1 MRTLP
6 KKKEVCFVKVTGD
19 QALVKKINKSLI
31 LHTIRKQA
39 PVSRAKVSEMTGLNK
54 ATVSNLVA
62 ELCGQELV
70 TEAGPGESSGGR
82 KPTMLHFNQGAGSVI
97 GIELR
102 VKQLTAVLCDLG
114 GSILE
119 ERETALDRH
128 DLPIVLE
135 KMKSMIAE
143 LFAAAP
149 SSPYGI
155 VGIGVGVPGMVDEH
169 GVVLFAPNLG
179 WEMVDLRALL
189 ENEFSVPVTIDNEA
203 NAGAQGELNFGAAQ
217 GVRHLLYISAGS
229 GIGSGIIIGGELYKG
244 ARGYAGET
252 GHMTIE
258 AEGKPCSCGSRGC
271 WELYASEKTYDNP
284 DLRLPAQ
291 TTAGLVKHAAAG
303 QEDALRHFAAMGQS
317 LGIGVTNLIN
327 SFNPELI
334 VIGGA
339 LSEAEP
345 WLAEPLRRVVA
356 ERTLP
361 YHKQQLEITFSKL
374 GSRGT
379 KIGAGFAAVMHFLG
393 NIRISV

>member
-1 MRTLP
+1 M
-6 KKKEVCFVKVTGD
+6 KVTGD
-19 QALVKKINKSLI
+19 QALVKKINKSII
-31 LHTIRKQA
+31 LHTIRMHS
-39 PVSRAKVSEMTGLNK
+39 PVSRARVSEMTGLNK

-82 KPTMLHFNQGAGSVI
+82 KPLMLHFNSMAGSVI
-97 GIELR
+97 GIELQ
-102 VKQLTAVLCDLG
+102 VKQLKAVLCDLG
-114 GSILE
+114 GSILQE
-119 ERETALDRH
+119 SDCPLEVH
-128 DLPIVLE
+128 DLPYVLE
-135 KMKSMIAE
+135 KMKGIISELIAS
-143 LFAAAP
+143 AP

-169 GVVLFAPNLG
+169 GMVLFAPNLG
-179 WEMVDLRALL
+179 WEMVDLRAIL
-189 ENEFSVPVTIDNEA
+189 EQSFAVPVTIDNEA
-203 NAGAQGELNFGAAQ
+203 NAGAQGELNFGAARD
-217 GVRHLLYISAGS
+217 VRHLLYISAGS

-284 DLRLPAQ
+284 GLALPARS
-291 TTAGLVKHAAAG
+291 TTELVRHAREG
-303 QEDALRHFAAMGQS
+303 QEDTLRHFTTIGEY

-345 WLAEPLRRVVA
+345 WLGEPLRRVVA
-356 ERTLP
+356 QRTLP
-361 YHKQQLEITFSKL
+361 YHKQQLEITFSRL

-379 KIGAGFAAVMHFLG
+379 MIGAGFSAVMHFLG
-393 NIRISV
+393 NIRITL

>member
-1 MRTLP
+1 M
-6 KKKEVCFVKVTGD
+6 KVTGD
-19 QALVKKINKSLI
+19 QALVKKINKSII
-31 LHTIRKQA
+31 LHTIRTHS
-39 PVSRAKVSEMTGLNK
+39 PVSRATVSSMTGLNK

-62 ELCGQELV
+62 ELCSQELV

-82 KPTMLHFNQGAGSVI
+82 KPLMLHFNSMAGSVI

-114 GSILE
+114 GGILH
-119 ERETALDRH
+119 EREA
-128 DLPIVLE
+128 VLE
-135 KMKSMIAE
+135 SHHLPYVLEQMKSIIAD
-143 LFAAAP
+143 LIAGAP
-149 SSPYGI
+149 PSPYGI
-155 VGIGVGVPGMVDEH
+155 VGIGVGVPGMVDEN

-179 WEMVDLRALL
+179 WEMVDLRGIL
-189 ENEFSVPVTIDNEA
+189 ESTYEVPVTIDNEA
-203 NAGAQGELNFGAAQ
+203 NAGAQGELSFGAAK

-258 AEGKPCSCGSRGC
+258 AEGTPCSCGSRGC
-271 WELYASEKTYDNP
+271 WELYASEKTYDNAG
-284 DLRLPAQ
+284 LSLPAR
-291 TTAGLVKHAAAG
+291 TTPELVQHARNG
-303 QEDALRHFAAMGQS
+303 QEDTLRHFASMGES

-345 WLAEPLRRVVA
+345 WLGGPLRKVVA

-361 YHKQQLEITFSKL
+361 YHKQQLEITFSRL

-379 KIGAGFAAVMHFLG
+379 MIGAGFSAVMHFLG
-393 NIRISV
+393 NIRVTL

>member
-1 MRTLP
+1 M
-6 KKKEVCFVKVTGD
+6 KVTGD
-19 QALVKKINKSLI
+19 QALVKKINKSI
-31 LHTIRKQA
+31 VLHTIRKHS
-39 PVSRAKVSEMTGLNK
+39 PLSRARVSEMTGLNK

-62 ELCGQELV
+62 ELCQQELV

-82 KPTMLHFNQGAGSVI
+82 KPLILHFNAMAGTVI
-97 GIELR
+97 GMELR

-114 GSILE
+114 GNMLGEKDVSLE
-119 ERETALDRH
+119 HH
-128 DLPIVLE
+128 DLPYVLDE
-135 KMKSMIAE
+135 IHKIITSLMAM
-143 LFAAAP
+143 AP
-149 SSPYGI
+149 VTPNGI
-155 VGIGVGVPGMVDEH
+155 VGIGVGVPGMVDEN

-179 WEMVDLRALL
+179 WEMVDLRGLL
-189 ENEFSVPVTIDNEA
+189 TSSFSVPVTIDNEA
-203 NAGAQGELNFGAAQ
+203 NAGAQGELNFGAARD
-217 GVRHLLYISAGS
+217 VRHLLYVSAGS

-258 AEGKPCSCGSRGC
+258 ANGKPCSCGSRGC

-284 DLRLPAQ
+284 GIELPAR
-291 TTAGLVKHAAAG
+291 TTPELVRYAALG
-303 QEDALRHFAAMGQS
+303 EEDTLRHFGKMGES

-327 SFNPELI
+327 SFNPEVI

-339 LSEAEP
+339 LSEAEE
-345 WLAEPLRRVVA
+345 WLGEPLRRVVA

-379 KIGAGFAAVMHFLG
+379 MIGAGFSAVMNFLG
-393 NIRISV
+393 HTRVTL

>member
-1 MRTLP
+1 M
-6 KKKEVCFVKVTGD
+6 KITGD

-31 LHTIRKQA
+31 LHTIRKHA
-39 PVSRAKVSEMTGLNK
+39 PLSRARVSEITGLNK

-62 ELCGQELV
+62 ELCSEELV
-70 TEAGPGESSGGR
+70 NEVGPGESSGGR
-82 KPTMLHFNQGAGSVI
+82 KPLILHFNNRAGCVI

-102 VKQLTAVLCDLG
+102 VRQLTAVLCDLG
-114 GSILE
+114 GHVLQECEVDLE
-119 ERETALDRH
+119 NH
-128 DLPIVLE
+128 HLPYVLE
-135 KMKSMIAE
+135 QMKRIIAE
-143 LFAAAP
+143 LIGSAP
-149 SSPYGI
+149 DSHYGI
-155 VGIGVGVPGMVDEH
+155 VGIGVGVPGMVDEQ

-179 WEMVDLRALL
+179 WEMVDLRGLL
-189 ENEFSVPVTIDNEA
+189 EQEFSVPVTIDNEA

-217 GVRHLLYISAGS
+217 DVRHLLYISAGS

-271 WELYASEKTYDNP
+271 WELYASERTYDNP
-284 DLRLPAQ
+284 GLNLPAR
-291 TTAGLVKHAAAG
+291 TTPELVRYALDQ
-303 QEDALRHFAAMGQS
+303 QEDTLRHFRTIGEY

-339 LSEAEP
+339 LSEAEA
-345 WLAEPLRRVVA
+345 WLGEPLRRVVA

-379 KIGAGFAAVMHFLG
+379 VIGAGFTAVMHFLG
-393 NIRISV
+393 HTRVTL

>member
-1 MRTLP
+1 M
-6 KKKEVCFVKVTGD
+6 KVTGD
-19 QALVKKINKSLI
+19 QALVKKINKSII
-31 LHTIRKQA
+31 LHTIREHS
-39 PVSRAKVSEMTGLNK
+39 PVSRARVSEMTGLNK

-82 KPTMLHFNQGAGSVI
+82 KPLMLHFNSMAGSVI
-97 GIELR
+97 GIELQ
-102 VKQLTAVLCDLG
+102 VKQLKAVLCDLG
-114 GSILE
+114 GSTLQELDCPLE
-119 ERETALDRH
+119 VH
-128 DLPIVLE
+128 DLPYVLE
-135 KMKSMIAE
+135 KMKGIISELIAS
-143 LFAAAP
+143 AP

-169 GVVLFAPNLG
+169 GMVLFAPNLG
-179 WEMVDLRALL
+179 WEMVDLRAIL
-189 ENEFSVPVTIDNEA
+189 EQSFAVPVTIDNEA
-203 NAGAQGELNFGAAQ
+203 NAGAQGELNFGAARD
-217 GVRHLLYISAGS
+217 VRHLLYISAGS

-271 WELYASEKTYDNP
+271 WELYASERTYDNP
-284 DLRLPAQ
+284 GLALPARS
-291 TTAGLVKHAAAG
+291 TTELVRYAREG
-303 QEDALRHFAAMGQS
+303 QEDTLRHFTTIGEY

-345 WLAEPLRRVVA
+345 WLGEPLRRVVA

-361 YHKQQLEITFSKL
+361 YHKQQLEITFSRL

-379 KIGAGFAAVMHFLG
+379 MIGAGFSAVMHFLG
-393 NIRISV
+393 NIRVTL

>member
-1 MRTLP
+1 M
-6 KKKEVCFVKVTGD
+6 KVTGD
-19 QALVKKINKSLI
+19 QALVKKINKSII
-31 LHTIRKQA
+31 LHTIRMHS
-39 PVSRAKVSEMTGLNK
+39 PVSRAKVSGMTGLNK

-82 KPTMLHFNQGAGSVI
+82 KPLMLHFNEMAGSVI

-102 VKQLTAVLCDLG
+102 VKQLKAVLCNLG
-114 GSILE
+114 GGILHE
-119 ERETALDRH
+119 QEC
-128 DLPIVLE
+128 VLE
-135 KMKSMIAE
+135 AHDFPYVLEQMQQMISG
-143 LFAAAP
+143 LIAAAP
-149 SSPYGI
+149 PSPYGL
-155 VGIGVGVPGMVDEH
+155 VGIGVGVPGMVDEQ

-179 WEMVDLRALL
+179 WEMVDLRSIL
-189 ENEFSVPVTIDNEA
+189 ESAFAVPVTIDNEA
-203 NAGAQGELNFGAAQ
+203 NAGAQGELNFGAARD
-217 GVRHLLYISAGS
+217 VRHLLYISAGS

-284 DLRLPAQ
+284 GLSLPAR
-291 TTAGLVKHAAAG
+291 TTTGLVRYALEGH
-303 QEDALRHFAAMGQS
+303 EETLRHLNSIGEY

-345 WLAEPLRRVVA
+345 WLGEPLRRVVA

-361 YHKQQLEITFSKL
+361 YHKQQLEITFSTL
-374 GSRGT
+374 GGRGT
-379 KIGAGFAAVMHFLG
+379 MIGAGFSAVMHFLG
-393 NIRISV
+393 NIRVTL

>member
-1 MRTLP
+1 M
-6 KKKEVCFVKVTGD
+6 KVTGD
-19 QALVKKINKSLI
+19 QALVKKINKSII
-31 LHTIRKQA
+31 LHTIRTQS

-82 KPTMLHFNQGAGSVI
+82 KPLMLHFNEMAGSVI

-102 VKQLTAVLCDLG
+102 VKQLKAVLCNLG
-114 GSILE
+114 GGILHE
-119 ERETALDRH
+119 QES
-128 DLPIVLE
+128 VLE
-135 KMKSMIAE
+135 AHDFPYVLEQMQQMISA
-143 LFAAAP
+143 LIAAAP
-149 SSPYGI
+149 PSPYGL
-155 VGIGVGVPGMVDEH
+155 VGIGVGVPGMVDEQ

-179 WEMVDLRALL
+179 WEMVDLRSIL
-189 ENEFSVPVTIDNEA
+189 ESAFEVPVTIDNEA
-203 NAGAQGELNFGAAQ
+203 NAGAQGELNFGAARD
-217 GVRHLLYISAGS
+217 VRHLLYISAGS

-284 DLRLPAQ
+284 GLSLPAR
-291 TTAGLVKHAAAG
+291 TTTGLVRY
-303 QEDALRHFAAMGQS
+303 ALEGHEETLHHLNSIGEY

-345 WLAEPLRRVVA
+345 WLGEPLRRVVA

-361 YHKQQLEITFSKL
+361 YHKQQLEITFSTL
-374 GSRGT
+374 GGRGT
-379 KIGAGFAAVMHFLG
+379 MIGAGFSAVMHFLG
-393 NIRISV
+393 NIRVTL